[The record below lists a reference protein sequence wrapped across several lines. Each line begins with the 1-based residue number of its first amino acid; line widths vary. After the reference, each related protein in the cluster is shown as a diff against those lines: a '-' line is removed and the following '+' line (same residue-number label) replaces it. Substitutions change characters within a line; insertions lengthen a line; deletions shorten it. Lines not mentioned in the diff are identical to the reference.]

1 MNSSPSSGIGCPP
14 SSSRVRSIALTSF
27 EPPASDITSAF
38 VAGVG
43 DTSRM
48 SMSSGQLC
56 DRPLIF
62 TFTSVI
68 DPVSPETTQAD
79 G

>member
-1 MNSSPSSGIGCPP
+1 
-14 SSSRVRSIALTSF
+14 
-27 EPPASDITSAF
+27 
-38 VAGVG
+38 
-43 DTSRM
+43 
-48 SMSSGQLC
+48 MSSGQVC
-56 DRPLIF
+56 VRPLIF